1 MSDSPTPTPAAPGA
15 KCCQNL
21 WVICLI
27 VSIFGIILP
36 PLVGVS
42 GTVFGMVKAFDTI
55 GLEGKGDPA
64 ALSEDISG
72 SIVATAIGLG
82 ISFIFLIIFV
92 ISLTKVLSNRQR
104 K

>member
-1 MSDSPTPTPAAPGA
+1 MSESPIPSPAEPGA
-15 KCCQNL
+15 KCCQNP
-21 WVICLI
+21 WVVSLI
-27 VSIFGIILP
+27 VSIFGIIVP

-55 GLEGKGDPA
+55 GTDGKADPA
-64 ALSEDISG
+64 AFSEDISG

-92 ISLTKVLSNRQR
+92 ISLVKVLSNRER